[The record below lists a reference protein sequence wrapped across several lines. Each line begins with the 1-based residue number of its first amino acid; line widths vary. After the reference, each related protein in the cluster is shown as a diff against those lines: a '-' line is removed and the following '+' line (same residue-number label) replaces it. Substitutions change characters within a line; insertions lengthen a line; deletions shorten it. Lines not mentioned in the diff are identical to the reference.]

1 MTADTH
7 RTPTPTRILGVDPGL
22 RVTGY
27 GLIEIVGPTHRLIEG
42 GVIRIPEDAS
52 LPDRLAG
59 LHRDMGQVIDDLEPS
74 LVAVE
79 SVFTHP
85 DRAGTGVRMAHAR
98 GVILLAAA
106 QRRLPVREHAPAQV
120 KKALTG
126 DGSADKA
133 RMQAAVAS
141 VCGLDRPPEPSDVA
155 DALAIAL
162 CAANRLHDPLGDPIG
177 D

>member
-1 MTADTH
+1 MASDPPRS
-7 RTPTPTRILGVDPGL
+7 RTTVRILGVDPGL
-22 RVTGY
+22 RITGY
-27 GLIEIVGPTHRLIEG
+27 GLIEVDGPSTRLIEG
-42 GVIRIPEDAS
+42 GVIRIREDAP
-52 LPDRLAG
+52 LADRLAG
-59 LHRDMGQVIDDLEPS
+59 LHRDMSQVIEDLEPT

-85 DRAGTGVRMAHAR
+85 ERAGTGVRMAHAR

-120 KKALTG
+120 KKSLTG
-126 DGSADKA
+126 DGSAGKD

-141 VCGLDRPPEPSDVA
+141 VCGLDHPPEPPDVA

-162 CAANRLHDPLGDPIG
+162 CSANRLHDPLDVSE
-177 D
+177 